1 MKEFKKLVLVISML
15 LMTSCGLQ
23 LQIGSANIN
32 TSKTQKVKVYTT
44 TFQTIKNLDPWQ
56 LGLHSG
62 GNWFLCRTHGFHDLN
77 DWTDFDYSPV
87 FCRSSRG
94 FIAGTR
100 WNSSWN
106 WNNNIWGH
114 NRFDRFGFNNRWGNQ
129 RYYGW
134 NNYNNQG
141 YPYWGNNVYNGNYRY
156 GSRSNNLN
164 NRWKAN
170 KPNRIINKTSTRNI
184 RTNTT
189 TRSIRSINKPI
200 RSINKPIR
208 SINKPIRSIINKP
221 IRRTKSKVPR
231 SNTNRTNTRTNTRR
245 ANTRSNTNTRSKKQ

>member
-15 LMTSCGLQ
+15 LMTSCGLR

-77 DWTDFDYSPV
+77 DWTDFEYSPV

-94 FIAGTR
+94 FITGTR

-114 NRFDRFGFNNRWGNQ
+114 NRFDRFGFAIAWHFTNFFKDP
-129 RYYGW
+129 
-134 NNYNNQG
+134 YNTNFSGG
-141 YPYWGNNVYNGNYRY
+141 YPISGNSGSPSKNGDGTYVFEDTIY
-156 GSRSNNLN
+156 YDVIL
-164 NRWKAN
+164 
-170 KPNRIINKTSTRNI
+170 
-184 RTNTT
+184 TT
-189 TRSIRSINKPI
+189 MCDG
-200 RSINKPIR
+200 
-208 SINKPIRSIINKP
+208 
-221 IRRTKSKVPR
+221 
-231 SNTNRTNTRTNTRR
+231 
-245 ANTRSNTNTRSKKQ
+245 KKYQDRLSDD